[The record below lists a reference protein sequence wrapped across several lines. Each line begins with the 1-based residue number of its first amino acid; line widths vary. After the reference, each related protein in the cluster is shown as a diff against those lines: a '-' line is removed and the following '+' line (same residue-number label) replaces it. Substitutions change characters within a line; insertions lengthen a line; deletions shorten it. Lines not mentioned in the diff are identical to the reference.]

1 MSILRYT
8 ASLDNTIT
16 NAFEEN
22 LTTRGTGSNMGL
34 ADTLEVFSIYAQA
47 TSASVEL
54 SRFLIQFPTSQIS
67 TDRTAGTLPA
77 SGSVTWKLKLY
88 NAPHYNPVPRSF
100 DLQVSA
106 VSASWQEGTGLDME
120 GYTDLT
126 DDGIGSNWINAN
138 GNITAATLVDAID
151 ITGHANGDKFTM
163 TVPTSAGGDGVTYT
177 FLLDSTSNVNADTAE
192 NTFGI
197 SRQVPVDDA
206 ATALAIVD
214 AINGVVNNAYK
225 YGNADV
231 HEGSS
236 LAAGTIGLTAKI
248 GTSSSKITLT
258 MDVKSA
264 VGNVANVL
272 AAVVGFEND
281 LLLESSFTGGDGKWG
296 TIGGDY
302 NSTIVKTQSL
312 DTGLE
317 DLEIDVSDIVEKWLL
332 SSNPWPNYGFGVRL
346 TDTYEGYFSSST
358 GENTATEIHNTS
370 GAQDSY
376 YTKKFFGRGTEFF
389 FKRPILEAQFNDTKK
404 DDRSNFILSS
414 SVLPAADNLN
424 KLYLYNY
431 VRGRLRDVAGSDTAV
446 VSVQLFQS
454 SGSVPE
460 GSAKTF
466 KASGSDTGVTTLNA
480 TRESTGIYYVNIH
493 AESSVVSTT
502 YPNLVD
508 VWTHSSAQFFT
519 GSAFTPKAHSPYQ
532 AKSDKTYVM
541 TMTNL
546 RTEYRNDQTARLRV
560 YAREKN
566 WSPNIYTTANSTPEN
581 LTITSGSYR
590 LLRIADELEVIPY
603 GTGSVKYSEL
613 SYDVSGNYFDLD
625 MSILEAGYQYGF
637 KFSIYDDF
645 TQTYVEQPYLFKF
658 RVIK

>member
-22 LTTRGTGSNMGL
+22 LATRGTGSNMGL

-47 TSASVEL
+47 NSASVEL

-120 GYTDLT
+120 GYSDLT
-126 DDGIGSNWINAN
+126 NNGIGSNWIARTGTDVGPATATWTFTNKPDEGTTIKLTDYEGTEVIFEVDDDDDGASGENVAMNPAANSGAGMATILFSSVNASALK
-138 GNITAATLVDAID
+138 ITATNESAGVVLLTQDKAGSAGNKIITLSNYD
-151 ITGHANGDKFTM
+151 NWNSN
-163 TVPTSAGGDGVTYT
+163 TSATFPTTFAGGVDYT
-177 FLLDSTSNVNADTAE
+177 AW
-192 NTFGI
+192 
-197 SRQVPVDDA
+197 
-206 ATALAIVD
+206 
-214 AINGVVNNAYK
+214 
-225 YGNADV
+225 
-231 HEGSS
+231 SS
-236 LAAGTIGLTAKI
+236 
-248 GTSSSKITLT
+248 
-258 MDVKSA
+258 
-264 VGNVANVL
+264 
-272 AAVVGFEND
+272 
-281 LLLESSFTGGDGKWG
+281 
-296 TIGGDY
+296 IGGDY
-302 NSTIVKTQSL
+302 NSTIVKTQSF

-317 DLEIDVSDIVEKWLL
+317 NLEIDVSDIVEKWLL
-332 SSNPWPNYGFGVRL
+332 GSSPWPNYGFGVRL

-370 GAQDSY
+370 GAEDSY

-431 VRGRLRDVAGSDTAV
+431 VRGRLVDVAGSSTAAI
-446 VSVQLFQS
+446 SSSLYYS
-454 SGSVPE
+454 SGSVPT
-460 GSAKTF
+460 GSARGF
-466 KASGSDTGVTTLNA
+466 KNSSNTTQTAQLA
-480 TRESTGIYYVNIH
+480 TRESKGVYFIQVAAT
-493 AESSVVSTT
+493 SSVVDTT
-502 YPNLVD
+502 YPYLVD
-508 VWTHSSAQFFT
+508 VWSYLGTEFFT

-590 LLRIADELEVIPY
+590 LLRIADELEVLPY

-613 SYDVSGNYFDLD
+613 SYDVSGNYLDLD
-625 MSILEAGYQYGF
+625 MSLLEAGYQYGF
-637 KFSIYDDF
+637 KFSVYDDF